1 MALVR
6 VSCVLMGFLFQEQME
21 SDNCLGGDEDWTH
34 LSSKEVDPST
44 GELQSLQMPESEG
57 PGSLDSSQEG
67 PTGLK
72 EGRKG
77 KKEGTMRVT
86 GWGQSEVGEG
96 IPGSGNSP
104 TVFKDP
110 TEPELDGA

>member
-1 MALVR
+1 M
-6 VSCVLMGFLFQEQME
+6 
-21 SDNCLGGDEDWTH
+21 
-34 LSSKEVDPST
+34 
-44 GELQSLQMPESEG
+44 
-57 PGSLDSSQEG
+57 
-67 PTGLK
+67 K